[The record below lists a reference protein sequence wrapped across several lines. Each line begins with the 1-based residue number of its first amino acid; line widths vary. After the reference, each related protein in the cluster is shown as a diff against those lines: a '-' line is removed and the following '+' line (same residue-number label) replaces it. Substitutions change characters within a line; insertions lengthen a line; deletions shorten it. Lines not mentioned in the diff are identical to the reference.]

1 MKTII
6 AGTDFTPSSVNACK
20 YAALLAQKLN
30 CKLTIFNLFDAPII
44 HSNVGLYGI
53 SYTSVRKNSQVKT
66 HKLVDQL
73 KKLFPKVEVSMFV
86 TNGAFKSELETFTAE
101 HKVEAAVMGLE
112 TKSRISKFIYG
123 SHGVNVAGKINAPVI
138 IVPESY
144 KKHKVSKV
152 LLAVDNNEK
161 LYKAS
166 LTVFEKFIVDSKTK
180 LQLLHVRT
188 IDEVFDPVTSNL
200 RVNGKKLP
208 IEVIQSEHISDG
220 VKKYCKKGNI
230 DLVSIISKKHSVFYD
245 LFVESNTKKIAF
257 AAKVPV
263 MAIHE

>member
-6 AGTDFTPSSVNACK
+6 VGTDFTPSSLNACK

-30 CKLTIFNLFDAPII
+30 CKLTIFNLFEAPLI
-44 HSNVGLYGI
+44 HSNIGLYGI
-53 SYTSVRKNSQVKT
+53 DYASAKSDSQQKI
-66 HKLVDQL
+66 HKLQKTL
-73 KKLFPKVEVSMFV
+73 SKLFPDVKLDMFV
-86 TNGAFKSELETFTAE
+86 KNGSLENELEIFSAK
-101 HKVEAAVMGLE
+101 HHVEAAVMGLE
-112 TKSRISKFIYG
+112 SKNRISKFIWG
-123 SHGVNVAGKINAPVI
+123 SHGVDVAGRIKAPVI
-138 IVPESY
+138 IVPQTY
-144 KKHKVSKV
+144 KKHKLSKV

-166 LTVFEKFIVDSKTK
+166 LKVFEKFIKDAEVE

-188 IDEVFDPVTSNL
+188 EDELFKPVSSEL
-200 RVNGKKLP
+200 KINGKMIT
-208 IEVIQSEHISDG
+208 IEGLKATDIESG
-220 VKKYCKKGNI
+220 VKRFTKKSSI
-230 DLVSIISKKHSVFYD
+230 DLVSIISKKHSVLYD

>member
-53 SYTSVRKNSQVKT
+53 SYSTVRKNSFVKT
-66 HKLVDQL
+66 NNLINQL
-73 KKLFPKVEVSMFV
+73 TKLFPKVEINMFV
-86 TNGAFKSELETFTAE
+86 TMGAFKDELETFTSK
-101 HKVEAAVMGLE
+101 HTVEAAVMGLE
-112 TKSRISKFIYG
+112 TKNKISKFIFG
-123 SHGVNVAGKINAPVI
+123 SHGIGIAGKINAPVI
-138 IVPESY
+138 IVPENY
-144 KKHKVSKV
+144 KKHKLSKV

-161 LYKAS
+161 LYKSS
-166 LTVFEKFIVDSKTK
+166 LAVFEKFIKDSKTK

-188 IDEVFDPVTSNL
+188 QDEIFDPVTTTMKI
-200 RVNGKKLP
+200 NGKKLP
-208 IEVIQSEHISDG
+208 IEVIPSEDIQDG
-220 VKKYCKKGNI
+220 VKKYCRKADI
-230 DLVSIISKKHSVFYD
+230 DLVGIISKKHSPFYNF
-245 LFVESNTKKIAF
+245 FVESNTKKIAF
-257 AAKVPV
+257 ATKVPV